1 MSLFTLVPRSIAVA
15 SAATI
20 AVGFVVSLQC
30 GAGNVWAGSNVE
42 VDKRCPEAAIEH
54 AQLLSKRHVPRDVTT
69 VTRPAMRKE
78 LLQMEQRDQDARD
91 RFIAAM
97 EKGDLPD
104 DDPTRLDAIQVD
116 AINLRRLKHIV
127 NQDGFPTIAMVGV
140 DGVHAAFLLTQH
152 ADKDLAFQEKIL
164 TIITRRWQSGEF
176 DGNGYALLTDRVLRA
191 EGKPQRYGTQFEER
205 DGDWKPEPIADEARV
220 DRRRHALGLISLANY
235 TCKIHAAY
243 GPAH

>member
-1 MSLFTLVPRSIAVA
+1 MSLFTQGRRSIAVA
-15 SAATI
+15 STATI
-20 AVGFVVSLQC
+20 AAVFVVSLQF
-30 GAGNVWAGSNVE
+30 GAATVWAESNSE

-54 AQLLSKRHVPRDVTT
+54 AQLLSKRHIPKDVTT
-69 VTRPAMRKE
+69 VTRPALRKE

-97 EKGDLPD
+97 QKGDLPD
-104 DDPTRLDAIQVD
+104 DDPTRLDALHVD
-116 AINLRRLKHIV
+116 AINLRRLRHIV

-152 ADKDLAFQEKIL
+152 ADDDRAFQEKIL
-164 TIITRRWQSGEF
+164 TIITRRWQSGVF

-191 EGKPQRYGTQFEER
+191 QGKPQVYGTQFEER
-205 DGDWKPEPIADEARV
+205 DHDWKPEPVADEAHV
-220 DRRRHALGLISLANY
+220 DERRHALGLISLANY
-235 TCKIHAAY
+235 SCKIRAAY